1 MQGLYRRQAH
11 LVRNVRET
19 HLVELYELF
28 PFILSNIAS
37 RLEPPN
43 FDPVSG
49 EDLDLSRNP
58 VGHSEFDPKTPTR
71 RCRAFGDP
79 SVVNGKVVR
88 ARARARGTQRRGT

>member
-28 PFILSNIAS
+28 PFILSNTAS

-49 EDLDLSRNP
+49 EDLGR
-58 VGHSEFDPKTPTR
+58 H
-71 RCRAFGDP
+71 
-79 SVVNGKVVR
+79 
-88 ARARARGTQRRGT
+88 